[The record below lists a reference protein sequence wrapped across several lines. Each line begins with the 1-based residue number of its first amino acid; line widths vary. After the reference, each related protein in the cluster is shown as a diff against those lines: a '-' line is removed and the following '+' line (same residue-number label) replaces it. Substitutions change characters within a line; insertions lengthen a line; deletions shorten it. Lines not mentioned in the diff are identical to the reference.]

1 MKTIVKHWDWI
12 VAVIVLGTLTVV
24 TVARL
29 VTEVRMLF

>member
-1 MKTIVKHWDWI
+1 MKTIIKHWDWI

-29 VTEVRMLF
+29 VTEVRAMF